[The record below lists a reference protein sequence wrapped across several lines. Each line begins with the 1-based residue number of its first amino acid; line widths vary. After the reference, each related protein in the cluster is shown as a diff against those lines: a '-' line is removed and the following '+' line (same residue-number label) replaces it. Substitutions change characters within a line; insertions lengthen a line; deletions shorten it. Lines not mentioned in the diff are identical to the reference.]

1 MLAVALIAASAIDI
15 RERRLPDVITL
26 PLIVLGLAAT
36 AVLSPS
42 ELPTHLFASAA
53 AYAVLWLVA
62 TVFRSLRGYDGL
74 GMGDA
79 KLLAAAGAWL
89 GPFYL
94 APVVLVAAV
103 LGLAAVLFS
112 RGLRKTAPLDVT
124 IPFGPFLSVG
134 FFGFWCV
141 ERVLPMADALNT
153 WWA

>member
-1 MLAVALIAASAIDI
+1 VLAVALIAASAIDV

-26 PLIVLGLAAT
+26 PLIVLGLSAT
-36 AVLSPS
+36 AVLSPAD
-42 ELPTHLFASAA
+42 LLTHVFASAA
-53 AYAVLWLVA
+53 AYAALWLVA

-79 KLLAAAGAWL
+79 KLLAGAGAWL

-103 LGLAAVLFS
+103 LGLAAVFFN
-112 RGLRKTAPLDVT
+112 RGLRKTASIDAA

-134 FFGFWCV
+134 FFGSWCA
-141 ERVLPMADALNT
+141 ERLLPMSDALGA
-153 WWA
+153 WWT